1 VTALAW
7 TVTATVWAAI
17 LALAGIWVLNRVFAW
32 HHSHG
37 RAVAREPK
45 EAPRATATAAR
56 PWDLPVRLV
65 RDLVDRRG
73 AAPEP
78 GEHHEGATEDFGAE
92 LHALRDLPPAPELVT
107 DVETDLR
114 WAKIWHDYEHD
125 LQVQI
130 DVVFAPLMSALTGP
144 LDAKTCMELDAV
156 LAAA

>member
-1 VTALAW
+1 MTALAW
-7 TVTATVWAAI
+7 TVAVTVWAGI
-17 LALAGIWVLNRVFAW
+17 LALAGIWVLRRVFAW
-32 HHSHG
+32 YHSHG
-37 RAVAREPK
+37 RAPAQEPPST
-45 EAPRATATAAR
+45 APTAR
-56 PWDLPVRLV
+56 PWRLSLL
-65 RDLVDRRG
+65 LVWRAFRSRT
-73 AAPEP
+73 PE
-78 GEHHEGATEDFGAE
+78 HEGEPHTGADLNFGAE

-130 DVVFAPLMSALTGP
+130 DAVFAPLMSALTEP